1 MANLERRR
9 AVDSPGEDE
18 DHEEQQEREGV
29 EAQLDDG
36 DLPALQHRHELRQP
50 MFSPTFI

>member
-36 DLPALQHRHELRQP
+36 DLVHASEKELAAGEAGVRK
-50 MFSPTFI
+50 